1 MTAVSKFIKAN
12 QPSDAFIGTE
22 LEGYCNL
29 SPNNKGKIGEFIARR
44 LLLQEFPLADMDE
57 RDNTG
62 HDFITT
68 RSGKEL
74 KVEVKF
80 SASVPESVYIFNH
93 ISISKDWDVVMF
105 VTPESVDEGGNIT
118 YTSRWCNKEAVAANA
133 ACTAPVFRH
142 QQGGKQGNNDDFM
155 AAVFDLAELTETRPL
170 SELGL

>member
-1 MTAVSKFIKAN
+1 MNAVSDFIKSN
-12 QPSDAFIGTE
+12 QPADAFTGTE

-29 SPNNKGKIGEFIARR
+29 SPTRKGRVGEFIAKRV
-44 LLLQEFPLADMDE
+44 LLEEFPTADLYE

-68 RSGKEL
+68 RSGKDL

-80 SASVPESVYIFNH
+80 SASVPDSVYIFNH

-105 VTPESVDEGGNIT
+105 VTPSAVDEGGNVS
-118 YTSRWCNKEAVAANA
+118 YTARWCNKEAVAANA
-133 ACTAPVFRH
+133 ACTSPVFRH
-142 QQGGKQGNNDDFM
+142 QQGGRKGNNDDFM
-155 AAVFDLAELTETRPL
+155 AAVYDLQELTESRPL